1 MWGDAPGRVWSLM
14 GEHSF
19 DLLLK
24 FWPLEPATSVG
35 EGSGKGGDERVEA
48 ARVGE
53 RREGV
58 GTREDTGER
67 NRCEPRTGG
76 EAAGERESERRVVKT
91 DWRTGNAAGRQ
102 MGWPGQRKGTG
113 LRGAGREAWERVAWG
128 PRQFLGPQLPASSAR
143 ESGLCAVGPMG
154 PPFWSSSPVLP
165 GGGIS
170 LVSSADGWC
179 LMVWRFQQVSGQGF
193 TEGIKWPKGW
203 GQGEASSSHPE
214 VSWGLWLSLVPRQGG
229 GEW

>member
-14 GEHSF
+14 GKHSF

-53 RREGV
+53 RGRAWGPVKTQERETDVNREQGV
-58 GTREDTGER
+58 RQLVKGRVRGGWGR
-67 NRCEPRTGG
+67 RTGG
-76 EAAGERESERRVVKT
+76 QEMLRADRGAGP
-91 DWRTGNAAGRQ
+91 AGAE
-102 MGWPGQRKGTG
+102 KGTG
-113 LRGAGREAWERVAWG
+113 LRGIGREAQAVSGA
-128 PRQFLGPQLPASSAR
+128 PASSLFCPGVWVVCRGAHG
-143 ESGLCAVGPMG
+143 S
-154 PPFWSSSPVLP
+154 PPLP
-165 GGGIS
+165 AILPHPPRGGIS
-170 LVSSADGWC
+170 LVSSANGWC
-179 LMVWRFQQVSGQGF
+179 LMFCRFQQVSGQGF

-214 VSWGLWLSLVPRQGG
+214 VS
-229 GEW
+229 